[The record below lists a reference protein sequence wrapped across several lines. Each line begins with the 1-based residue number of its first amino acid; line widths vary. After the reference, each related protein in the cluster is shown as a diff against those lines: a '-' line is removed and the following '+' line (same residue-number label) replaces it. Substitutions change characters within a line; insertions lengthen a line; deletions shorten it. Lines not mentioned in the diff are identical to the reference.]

1 MQETNSFVDQA
12 RNTQEIS
19 MQQLQLAELQK
30 ISAQLNAVSLN
41 STLNTPVSQTVP
53 NVSVDGTLS
62 QPTNMTTIPGSH
74 MSPANVYSPP
84 DNTGKSLFNA
94 SVEIGGLALSA
105 GVNTAKGG
113 VSIAQAAKNRV
124 VGFVNAMENSPFFAY
139 QNIDWTRTS
148 TENAELLQLQSEQ
161 RFQNAAFKVGSTG
174 VNMAGSALGASV
186 GTMIMPVIGTM
197 AGAYIGGKL
206 SDGITNQTMEQL
218 GARQG
223 YDQWLQKNSTK
234 FIDAF
239 ESKDPHKR
247 GFNRKEEESLS
258 KWLMKSNG
266 DFFMSDDEMF
276 TMLNNVTDAGLM
288 KSTSDA
294 KDFKKKFSGLVNLV
308 KDGAKML
315 NTSYEEMTAMISE
328 MNKMGIKDNKDRLQM
343 LGMTDVT
350 SMITGKDS
358 AQAFNAQMQVSQA
371 IAPGTMIDPKL
382 KMETAGVQISK
393 AEKWKEDWKQFDPD
407 AQNAINAFYNLYNG
421 DTSALAMGMNQMQ
434 QQVMGNDIVK
444 YGVMAA
450 ATAEKDGTLK
460 LDEKKMEQMLS
471 AMQNGTITYGQLHSE
486 AAKNLSGMGIDAA
499 ARMDKVDAAEV
510 QAMMLEAYG
519 SDSKATSMINQIVA
533 SLSKGS
539 NMSTEAG
546 YQQMFG
552 LSAAQAEIMNHFGGK
567 FNDKAGAAIE
577 EEQKALAGAS
587 VLRNKAESQLG
598 LNPFERAKYKI
609 EDIYEG
615 IAGLVPSFGTAFD
628 GVKDWWLGTDSA
640 SRAGYKYEK
649 GVDVAKGNYNKAF
662 DKISKE
668 SKELKKIDKEFK
680 LDLQKDFKD
689 GTKKDGILDKITGGL
704 DTISDV
710 ILSPSRWGE
719 ALSFSKYGAF
729 TTTKSSGG
737 ESVEK
742 IYDKIKSSKSLSDKE
757 KDSAMSQIDQ
767 ITGQTQNMVSSSLD
781 VVTALG
787 GSKARESM
795 KDRITIDKV
804 TKHKTGAREFDD
816 FADEKVLNK
825 MSLSDQKRIQ
835 EMAVNQA
842 VKEMQLEFK
851 SDKKKE
857 KLRQTIEETG
867 LDKTNKKVANALKG
881 SITDKDIKV
890 IVQEMM
896 TEMQAGNKNLSY
908 SKLLDETGKS
918 SDRKKK
924 DKEKEKVQDSLE
936 EINKTYGSM
945 NKEFKKLIEQQND
958 SIKMMSGQINDLQ
971 LSMSSKGYRKRG

>member
-1 MQETNSFVDQA
+1 MQETNSFIDQA
-12 RNTQEIS
+12 KSTQEMS

-30 ISAQLNAVSLN
+30 ISAQLNTVSLN
-41 STLNTPVSQTVP
+41 STLNTPIQPTVP
-53 NVSVDGTLS
+53 NTTINGGLN
-62 QPTNMTTIPGSH
+62 QPVNMTTVASNH
-74 MSPANVYSPP
+74 MSPSDVYVPP
-84 DNTGKSLFNA
+84 ENLGRNLLNTSIA
-94 SVEIGGLALSA
+94 IGGLTLNA
-105 GVNTAKGG
+105 GVSAAKGG
-113 VSIAQAAKNRV
+113 VSIAEAAKNRV
-124 VGFVNAMENSPFFAY
+124 TGFVNNMENSPFFAY
-139 QNIDWTRTS
+139 KDIDWTRTS
-148 TENAELLQLQSEQ
+148 TENAELLKIQSEQ

-174 VNMAGSALGASV
+174 VNMAGSALGASLGSMV
-186 GTMIMPVIGTM
+186 MPVVGTM

-206 SDGITNQTMEQL
+206 SDGVTGQTMEQL

-223 YDQWLQKNSTK
+223 YDQWLQKNSGK

-239 ESKDPHKR
+239 ESKDPHKK

-294 KDFKKKFSGLVNLV
+294 KDFKKKFTGLVDLV

-350 SMITGKDS
+350 GMISGKDS
-358 AQAFNAQMQVSQA
+358 AQAFNAQMQVSQT
-371 IAPGTMIDPKL
+371 IAPGTMIDPTL

-407 AQNAINAFYNLYNG
+407 AQKAINAFYNLYNG

-450 ATAEKDGTLK
+450 ATSDKDGGLK
-460 LDEKKMEQMLS
+460 LDTDKMNQMLE
-471 AMQNGTITYGQLHSE
+471 AMKNGNLSYGQLHG
-486 AAKNLSGMGIDAA
+486 AAAQNLGSMGIDAA
-499 ARMDKVDAAEV
+499 ARMDKVDASEV

-552 LSAAQAEIMNHFGGK
+552 LTAAQAEIMNHFGGT

-577 EEQKALAGAS
+577 EEQKALSGAS

-598 LNPFERAKYKI
+598 LNPFERAKYKL

-615 IAGLVPSFGTAFD
+615 IAGVVPTFGTAFD

-640 SRAGYKYEK
+640 SRAGYKYDK
-649 GVDVAKGNYNKAF
+649 GVDVSSGKYNKAF
-662 DKISKE
+662 DKISNE
-668 SKELKKIDKEFK
+668 SKELKKLDKEFK
-680 LDLQKDFKD
+680 LDLSKDFKKD
-689 GTKKDGILDKITGGL
+689 TKKDSVLDKITGGL
-704 DTISDV
+704 DTIGDV

-729 TTTKSSGG
+729 ATTKSTGG

-742 IYDKIKSSKSLSDKE
+742 IYDKIKSSKSLNDKE

-795 KDRITIDKV
+795 KDRITIDRV
-804 TKHKTGAREFDD
+804 TKHKTGAKEFDD
-816 FADEKVLNK
+816 FAEEKVLNK
-825 MSLSDQKRIQ
+825 MSLADQKRIQ

-857 KLRQTIEETG
+857 KLRETIEETG
-867 LDKTNKKVANALKG
+867 LDKTNKKVADALKG

-908 SKLLDETGKS
+908 SKLLEETGKD

-924 DKEKEKVQDSLE
+924 SKNKEKVEDSLE